1 MVCMSTGLSILQISR
16 NLYLKLLSM
25 ICEVVLQVFF
35 SYLSVTLTP
44 YGHGIIC
51 VNKVTHCN
59 ILNISTQ

>member
-44 YGHGIIC
+44 YGQYYQC
-51 VNKVTHCN
+51 
-59 ILNISTQ
+59 